1 MVDYSR
7 KDVIL
12 VKDLGI
18 IDGSRISKVE
28 RMLHKALKTVRYEPT
43 IEFGGKTECFSS
55 VDIEQI
61 KDIIEEME
69 V

>member
-18 IDGSRISKVE
+18 ID
-28 RMLHKALKTVRYEPT
+28 
-43 IEFGGKTECFSS
+43 GKTECFSS

-69 V
+69 E

>member
-18 IDGSRISKVE
+18 IDGSRKG
-28 RMLHKALKTVRYEPT
+28 LY
-43 IEFGGKTECFSS
+43 ECFSS

-61 KDIIEEME
+61 ENIIEGG

>member
-18 IDGSRISKVE
+18 IDGKRKGV
-28 RMLHKALKTVRYEPT
+28 YECN
-43 IEFGGKTECFSS
+43 I
-55 VDIEQI
+55 
-61 KDIIEEME
+61 
-69 V
+69 

>member
-1 MVDYSR
+1 
-7 KDVIL
+7 
-12 VKDLGI
+12 
-18 IDGSRISKVE
+18 
-28 RMLHKALKTVRYEPT
+28 MLHKALKTVRYEPA

>member
-1 MVDYSR
+1 MSDS
-7 KDVIL
+7 
-12 VKDLGI
+12 GI
-18 IDGSRISKVE
+18 KISKLE
-28 RMLHKALKTVRYEPT
+28 RMLHKALKTVKYEPT
-43 IEFGGKTECFSS
+43 VEFCGKTECFSL

>member
-12 VKDLGI
+12 IKDLGI
-18 IDGSRISKVE
+18 IDGR
-28 RMLHKALKTVRYEPT
+28 RMLHKALKTVKYEPT
-43 IEFGGKTECFSS
+43 VEFCGKTECFSL

>member
-18 IDGSRISKVE
+18 IDGSRKG
-28 RMLHKALKTVRYEPT
+28 LYECN
-43 IEFGGKTECFSS
+43 I
-55 VDIEQI
+55 
-61 KDIIEEME
+61 
-69 V
+69 